1 MLQSSGSLNVKDT
14 STDEFLGVFIL
25 MVRRGM
31 ERTSLAGFL
40 GLVTIQKYIF
50 FRYPPKRY
58 VYCLYPHLILA

>member
-31 ERTSLAGFL
+31 ERSVEF
-40 GLVTIQKYIF
+40 
-50 FRYPPKRY
+50 
-58 VYCLYPHLILA
+58 

>member
-31 ERTSLAGFL
+31 ERSSLAGFWVWL
-40 GLVTIQKYIF
+40 QYRNIF
-50 FRYPPKRY
+50 FSGIHQKGTYIA
-58 VYCLYPHLILA
+58 CILI

>member
-31 ERTSLAGFL
+31 ERSSLAGFL

-50 FRYPPKRY
+50 SGIHQKGTYIA
-58 VYCLYPHLILA
+58 CILI